1 MIAEMPNAATAIPT
15 FNKNPNLILF
25 IIKLDIKVEIPT
37 TNPPIIL
44 SLYLKLYFAPQL
56 LHPKFKYPFQKAIK
70 TTLDDK
76 GVWHFSHFFMCI
88 VLSGFD

>member
-1 MIAEMPNAATAIPT
+1 MANAATAILT

-25 IIKLDIKVEIPT
+25 IIKLEIKVEIPT

-44 SLYLKLYFAPQL
+44 SLNMKLYFAPQFL
-56 LHPKFKYPFQKAIK
+56 QAKSKYPFQKAIK

-76 GVWHFSHFFMCI
+76 GVLHFSHFSC
-88 VLSGFD
+88 VLI